1 MGSQRYCQ
9 ISSIQPLVVS
19 LASNRP
25 FDTVAKMHFQWQCQ
39 ALRKLQGAAPAEED
53 SDDEDSILGLTR
65 QDYEA
70 IPDVEGGEDDAAG
83 EDEDEDED
91 AEGALLIDDRSRVR
105 KTGKKTGRVQKQV
118 MIAFQHSHF
127 DFHRLFLNIFSL
139 RMDCNSK
146 IANSASQGTMN

>member
-1 MGSQRYCQ
+1 M
-9 ISSIQPLVVS
+9 S

-25 FDTVAKMHFQWQCQ
+25 FNTVARMHFQWQYQ
-39 ALRKLQGAAPAEED
+39 ALRILQVAASAEED

-91 AEGALLIDDRSRVR
+91 AEGALLIDDRSKVR
-105 KTGKKTGRVQKQV
+105 KAGKKTGRVQKQV
-118 MIAFQHSHF
+118 RIEFQ
-127 DFHRLFLNIFSL
+127 SL
-139 RMDCNSK
+139 SF
-146 IANSASQGTMN
+146 